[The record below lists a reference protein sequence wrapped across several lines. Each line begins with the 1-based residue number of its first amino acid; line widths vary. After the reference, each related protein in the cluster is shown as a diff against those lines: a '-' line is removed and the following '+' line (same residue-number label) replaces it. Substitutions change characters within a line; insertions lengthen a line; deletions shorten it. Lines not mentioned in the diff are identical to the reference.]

1 MTPSPFI
8 HTHKKRKYYSKIIIA
23 GKQERNL
30 KAFHVI
36 LHHLDFKHKANKHVA
51 LTMLLQIA
59 DNLTDFFTGYED

>member
-36 LHHLDFKHKANKHVA
+36 LHHLDFKHIKPTNMSH
-51 LTMLLQIA
+51 
-59 DNLTDFFTGYED
+59 